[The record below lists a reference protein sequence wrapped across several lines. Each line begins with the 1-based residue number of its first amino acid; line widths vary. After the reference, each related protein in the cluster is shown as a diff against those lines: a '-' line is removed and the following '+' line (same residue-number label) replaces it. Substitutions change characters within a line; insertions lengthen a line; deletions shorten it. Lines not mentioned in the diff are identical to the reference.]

1 MAFDVLS
8 RPYHSSGEW
17 WLSSGQLELKCQLK
31 CETLRFGFL
40 INLSRE
46 SLLLDALHP
55 KDWLFL
61 YLHRLPS
68 LTPLSDRC
76 SIHGCTYVLM
86 SAFLFSALI
95 HKKWEIQSIVSLFS
109 PLTGSDTV
117 KNERARMS
125 MHAAF
130 AKKKNTEQDTSKN
143 DKIVHSCSLS
153 YEHTNKFS
161 ENLYAVSQINISS
174 PSLVCALCCH
184 FVCIFDCFAET
195 AFHLHPLAFVALL
208 TLWHFSFFKKT
219 VRRHISHVM
228 GCSVRWVCVSEKKR
242 SIHVPLC
249 YFPLLFICS
258 NGCVYIFSFLFPLI
272 YLLPPVSFYCL
283 NLPSLPNRLSINL
296 P

>member
-130 AKKKNTEQDTSKN
+130 AKKKTPNRTPAKMTKQCTHVLSRMNTQTS
-143 DKIVHSCSLS
+143 SLRIFTLCLRS
-153 YEHTNKFS
+153 IFLRQVWS
-161 ENLYAVSQINISS
+161 ALYAVI
-174 PSLVCALCCH
+174 L
-184 FVCIFDCFAET
+184 FA
-195 AFHLHPLAFVALL
+195 
-208 TLWHFSFFKKT
+208 
-219 VRRHISHVM
+219 
-228 GCSVRWVCVSEKKR
+228 
-242 SIHVPLC
+242 
-249 YFPLLFICS
+249 
-258 NGCVYIFSFLFPLI
+258 FLIVLQR
-272 YLLPPVSFYCL
+272 
-283 NLPSLPNRLSINL
+283 LPSTCTRWPLWPS
-296 P
+296 